1 MPRIKEDVISTIEIK
16 KSRFL
21 TYLHRTNQEEEAKDF
36 LKMIKKEHPGANH
49 HCTAMIIGSIVRSND
64 DGEPSGT
71 AGHPMLDVLQ
81 GKGMEDILAVVVRY
95 FGGTKLGTGGLVKA
109 YSDSVK
115 IALEKAALT
124 EMTMFKEYE
133 ITFGYEWIGKL
144 DGYFRNHQ
152 IESISKEYEQTVT
165 YHYLTQEDITQDIL
179 ALSNGALF
187 CTYIKEHPKEK
198 IIES

>member
-95 FGGTKLGTGGLVKA
+95 FGGTQLGTGGLVKA

-133 ITFGYEWIGKL
+133 ITFGKL

-152 IESISKEYEQTVT
+152 IEIISKEYEQTVT

-187 CTYIKEHPKEK
+187 CTYIKEYPKEK